1 MEAGKACDA
10 FGLLPGHDIE
20 CADGESAYTQA
31 KLGGPPTWVRL
42 TRDRWLPEWEGK
54 YKDPVVKLVLALYGH
69 PDAGFWEQHCEKA
82 LRVVGFEQCPN
93 WKSVFRH
100 AKLNLMLV
108 VYVDD
113 FKLSGSKSN
122 LSTGWQL
129 IRSKL
134 KMEDAAPI
142 KRYLGYEHVTFQY
155 SVSGQFDPRS
165 AWTKKETPKKG
176 FPELMF
182 GPDQLSVAEASKGS
196 CHVRMIKYDMRAFME
211 QCVQRYKDLC
221 GSKYKA
227 SLQYADTPFL
237 DESRPEFA
245 TYPADPQVNKILG
258 LVGPKPGVLGDCAAA
273 VLLKILYGARM
284 GRYDLIRPV
293 QALARLITKWDG
305 MCNRKLHRLV
315 CYINSTLDLN
325 LYGWVGDPPHM
336 LDIVLYCDA
345 DLAGDRTD
353 SKSTSGMF
361 RCLLGPRT
369 FMPLMLCPR
378 SRPPCLNRRRR
389 LRLYHL
395 ITPSI
400 SLVCLL

>member
-1 MEAGKACDA
+1 M
-10 FGLLPGHDIE
+10 
-20 CADGESAYTQA
+20 
-31 KLGGPPTWVRL
+31 
-42 TRDRWLPEWEGK
+42 
-54 YKDPVVKLVLALYGH
+54 KLVLALHGH
-69 PDAGFWEQHCEKA
+69 PDAGGFWEQHGEKA
-82 LRVVGFEQCPN
+82 LRAVGFKQCPN

-113 FKLSGSKSN
+113 FKLSGPKSN
-122 LSTGWQL
+122 LSKGWQL
-129 IRSKL
+129 IRSKI
-134 KMEDAAPI
+134 KMEGAAPI
-142 KRYLGYEHVTFQY
+142 KRYLGCEHVTFQY

-165 AWTKKETPKKG
+165 AWPKKETPKKG

-196 CHVRMIKYDMRAFME
+196 CNIRMIKYDMRAFME

-227 SLQYADTPFL
+227 SLRYADTPFL
-237 DESRPEFA
+237 DESRSEFD
-245 TYPADPQVNKILG
+245 TNPDDPQVNKILG
-258 LVGPKPGVLGDCAAA
+258 HPQDGIVGPKPGVLGDCAAA
-273 VLLKILYGARM
+273 VLMKILYGARM

-305 MCNRKLHRLV
+305 MCDRKLHRLV

-361 RCLLGPRT
+361 MCLLGPRT
-369 FMPLMLCPR
+369 FMPLNAMSKKHTSVSKSTPEAEIVSLDHAIYKLGLPALNLWECVMNRKFSLHVMEDNEAAIRVFVTGHNPNMR
-378 SRPPCLNRRRR
+378 HMSRTQRIDSSALSER
-389 LRLYHL
+389 
-395 ITPSI
+395 
-400 SLVCLL
+400 